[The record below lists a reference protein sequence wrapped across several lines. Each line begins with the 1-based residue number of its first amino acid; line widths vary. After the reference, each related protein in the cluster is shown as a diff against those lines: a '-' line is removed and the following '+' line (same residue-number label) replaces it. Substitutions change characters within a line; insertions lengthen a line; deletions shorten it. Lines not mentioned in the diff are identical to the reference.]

1 VLDPL
6 MESLRSF
13 NFRGAPMDVRENIA
27 FQGRGEQTRFV
38 HETFPDAGCAIAI
51 EFKKFFMD
59 EWTGEPDRE
68 ALLAMRAMIAASLP
82 VLLNAL
88 KQHA

>member
-1 VLDPL
+1 

-13 NFRGAPMDVRENIA
+13 SFRGRPMDVRENIA
-27 FQGRGEQTRFV
+27 FEGRGEQTRFV
-38 HETFPDAGCAIAI
+38 HTNFPETGCAIAI

-68 ALLAMRAMIAASLP
+68 ALAAMRGMIAASLP
-82 VLLNAL
+82 VLLDSLRAS
-88 KQHA
+88 A